1 MVKHDYILFDLD
13 GTISKSA
20 DGIKYSLE
28 NAIKQMGKPVPDLS
42 DYTLYIGPPLID
54 TFLNICHFSQEES
67 LHGVEVYRDI
77 YNTKGKFVNKAYDGI
92 EELLKKIKAD
102 GKKIAVCSS
111 KYELFAKEIIEKDCS
126 ICGVSASFC
135 VCWIETS
142 IPSCMAITSFL

>member
-67 LHGVEVYRDI
+67 LRGVEVYRDI
-77 YNTKGKFVNKAYDGI
+77 YNTEGKFVNKAYDGI
-92 EELLKKIKAD
+92 EELLKKNQ
-102 GKKIAVCSS
+102 S
-111 KYELFAKEIIEKDCS
+111 
-126 ICGVSASFC
+126 
-135 VCWIETS
+135 
-142 IPSCMAITSFL
+142 